1 MVNLLSRF
9 FVRSPNRWW
18 VTVFSLAVLLIGC
31 NRDEV
36 TVHRVAKQEPPP
48 AQSASPSPGQMPPS
62 GMVSPHDMSAMSLPQ
77 IEYRLP
83 AGWTERPASQMRA
96 ASFAVA
102 GNEGQTADVSVIP
115 LPGLGGREL
124 ENVNRW
130 RGQVGLPPITPAELG
145 SQAEKVEIA
154 GESASLFDLTGTA
167 EGSSKKARILA
178 AMLDHN
184 GMTWFFKMI
193 GDDALVAAQ
202 KTAFVEFLKSV
213 AFKPAMP
220 SSHPP
225 IAGGALPA
233 GHPAISTMPAAATVA
248 SSEGKPSWQVPD
260 GWKEVPGGQ
269 FLAAKFMIGGDGSAQ
284 AAVNVSTSAGD
295 GGGLVANVTRWRGQ
309 LGLPPA
315 TEEDLSKQITSVD
328 VPGGKAMLVDMTG
341 TDPGT
346 GKSARLAGA
355 VVQQAG
361 QTWFYKLM
369 GDEQVVGQQ
378 KEAFVKFIQSANYAN
393 AH

>member
-1 MVNLLSRF
+1 M
-9 FVRSPNRWW
+9 
-18 VTVFSLAVLLIGC
+18 A
-31 NRDEV
+31 
-36 TVHRVAKQEPPP
+36 
-48 AQSASPSPGQMPPS
+48 
-62 GMVSPHDMSAMSLPQ
+62 SPHDMSGMSLPQ
-77 IEYRLP
+77 IEYKLP
-83 AGWTERPASQMRA
+83 AGWTEQPPSQMRA

-102 GNEGQTADVSVIP
+102 GTEGQMADVSVIP

-130 RGQVGLPPITPAELG
+130 RGQVSLPPITPAELG
-145 SQAEKVEIA
+145 IQAEKVEIA
-154 GESASLFDLTGTA
+154 GGPASLFDMTGTA

-184 GMTWFFKMI
+184 GMTWFFKI
-193 GDDALVAAQ
+193 TGDDALVAAQ
-202 KTAFVEFLKSV
+202 KPAFIEFLKSV
-213 AFKPAMP
+213 AFKPTMP

-225 IAGGALPA
+225 IEGGALPA
-233 GHPAISTMPAAATVA
+233 GHPDISAAPAAATVA

-269 FLAAKFMIGGDGSAQ
+269 FLAAKFMIGSEGSAQ

-295 GGGLVANVTRWRGQ
+295 GGGFVANVNRWRGQ

-346 GKSARLAGA
+346 GQKARLAGA
-355 VVQQAG
+355 VVLQGG

-369 GDEQVVGQQ
+369 GDEQIVGQQ
-378 KEAFVKFIQSANYAN
+378 KEAFTKFVQSAKYSN
-393 AH
+393 AQ